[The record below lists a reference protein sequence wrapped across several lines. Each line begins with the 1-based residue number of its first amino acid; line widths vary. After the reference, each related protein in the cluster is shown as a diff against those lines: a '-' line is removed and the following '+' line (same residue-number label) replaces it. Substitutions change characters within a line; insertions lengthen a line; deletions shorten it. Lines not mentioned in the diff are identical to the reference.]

1 MEVILRLRRF
11 LSDDKKGN
19 AELAV
24 TAVMLS
30 ATLVVVIV
38 GYMVTKQSINAEINL
53 EAETRSQ
60 QFNSEAALNT
70 LYRYDDNQEK
80 MINFLETGEDQDNI
94 RFSLTESLSYLKTED
109 PGDNTGDYIVRLK
122 ADGEEKIKINQTDGK
137 TLLYSSEAFIASP
150 YPEAAKV
157 EVKTNAR

>member
-1 MEVILRLRRF
+1 MRKF

-38 GYMVTKQSINAEINL
+38 GYMVNSQSINAEINL

-80 MINFLETGEDQDNI
+80 MINFLEKGKDKDSVE
-94 RFSLTESLSYLKTED
+94 SGLMESLSYLKTED
-109 PGDNTGDYIVRLK
+109 PGDNTGDYVVSLK
-122 ADGEEKIKINQTDGK
+122 AGEEEKIKINQTDGK
-137 TLLYSSEAFIASP
+137 TLLYSSEAFVASP
-150 YPEAAKV
+150 NPEAAKV